1 MATVLV
7 CRAYY
12 LLYYNLTL
20 FKSAP
25 LGGQVH
31 VPYINVCAP
40 QECMFPMI
48 LTAT

>member
-7 CRAYY
+7 CRPY
-12 LLYYNLTL
+12 LLYHDLTL

-31 VPYINVCAP
+31 VPYINVCTP
-40 QECMFPMI
+40 QEHMLPVI